1 MKDLDQLK
9 SPRQNSGIQIDRET
23 LVEVLALR
31 KRVLETFGLIGPVL
45 KLVRDEDVLGQIRH
59 LRTVELLSLE
69 GKQMVDR
76 FASLCTNLYSS
87 SGSKNS
93 VPPPK
98 NLDAARKAARR
109 NPIPETRLRQ
119 SGNKSQRRSP
129 TL

>member
-1 MKDLDQLK
+1 MKGLDQLK
-9 SPRQNSGIQIDRET
+9 SPRQNSGIQINRKT

-76 FASLCTNLYSS
+76 FTSLCTNLYSY
-87 SGSKNS
+87 SGNKNPL
-93 VPPPK
+93 PPPK
-98 NLDAARKAARR
+98 NLEDARRAARQR
-109 NPIPETRLRQ
+109 PIPETRPGR
-119 SGNKSQRRSP
+119 SGNKSKRRSP